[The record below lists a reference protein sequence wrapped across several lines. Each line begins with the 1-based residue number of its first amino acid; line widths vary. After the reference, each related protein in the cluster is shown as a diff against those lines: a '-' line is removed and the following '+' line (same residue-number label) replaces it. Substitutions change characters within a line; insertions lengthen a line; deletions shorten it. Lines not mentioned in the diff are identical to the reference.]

1 VRLAGGQDGYRTVMR
16 YGGGVGIGTLIYV
29 IIGAFVAG
37 ADNYFDHLGSVGRI
51 VSALLAILLWPLLLF
66 GIDFSIR

>member
-1 VRLAGGQDGYRTVMR
+1 MR
-16 YGGGVGIGTLIYV
+16 YGGFGLGTLIYV

-37 ADNYFDHLGSVGRI
+37 ADDYFDRLGSVGRV

-66 GIDFSIR
+66 GIDFRVT